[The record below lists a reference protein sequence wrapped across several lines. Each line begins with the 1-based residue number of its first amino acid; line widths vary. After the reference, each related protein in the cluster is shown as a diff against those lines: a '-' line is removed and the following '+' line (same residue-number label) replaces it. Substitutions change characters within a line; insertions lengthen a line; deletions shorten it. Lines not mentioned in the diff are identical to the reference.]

1 VGKGWRL
8 KIEPLEIGENV
19 GRCDI
24 IAAWLADV
32 GTFIEMFVGQNERMI
47 PMHIGESVF
56 PGKMLEKCWEEDWIG
71 KLKNLILT

>member
-1 VGKGWRL
+1 MGKGWRL

-47 PMHIGESVF
+47 PMHIGES
-56 PGKMLEKCWEEDWIG
+56 E
-71 KLKNLILT
+71 